1 MKVIGV
7 IYRDET
13 SDIKQYENFLAEVS
27 KFEIIGQPVFSN
39 DNFLMYRA
47 LIKVNNSFENSKI
60 DNLVDKYKVRVC

>member
-47 LIKVNNSFENSKI
+47 LIKVNSSFENSKI
-60 DNLVDKYKVRVC
+60 DNLVDKYRVKIC